1 MYKASVQTKFLT
13 SETPFIFVNCE
24 TLEKHYG
31 ESFMNKGE
39 AQLVV
44 EIVKHLIHNAEACSK
59 NDIGFVSPYQG

>member
-1 MYKASVQTKFLT
+1 MYTAHVKSKFIT
-13 SETPFIFVNCE
+13 SETPFIFVNSE

-44 EIVKHLIHNAEACSK
+44 EIVKHLLTVKACEQK
-59 NDIGFVSPYQG
+59 DIGFVSPYQG